1 MDRGRRMKKRTA
13 TLLILATVLLV
24 PGASNAQDAPNRGG
38 GNTPDEVDV
47 LTGAVRAISRM
58 HMEEFDD
65 SLLWEAAIDGL
76 IEALDDPYAELFT
89 PQESEDWEEQTT
101 GNYSGVG
108 LQITLLNESVTVTA
122 VFRGFPAREAGI
134 IVGDV
139 IVGVNDTDAS
149 EWSTSMAADS
159 IRGPVGTDVSVMIQR
174 AGYAEPLEFDI
185 TRAEVHVPAVDFG
198 ILDND
203 IGYVILDRVARGA
216 AEEMGDA
223 LDDLTDARGLI
234 IDLRRNPGGFLD
246 ESLMLADLFLEP
258 GSTLASTVQRRPGR
272 SVDDPETDSYQDRM
286 PQRLPN
292 LPIIVLVDGFT
303 ASGAEILAGALQD
316 YDRAIVLGERT
327 FGKGVVQTVMA
338 LPHGRRLRFTTGS
351 WLTPLGRSLQRDRD
365 SQGQPF
371 DEDTD
376 VDDLRR
382 VETAGGRAL
391 IDGGGI
397 FPDREI
403 VEDTLRLREQDLVRI
418 TSETQFP
425 LALRLTEFGFRIA
438 EARRNAGE
446 EPNVTDFEFNAF
458 MTSLIEEGLSPDLA
472 EDEVVRD
479 YLRWRGLIAVAQR
492 MDDVGAEANF
502 RAQRDPALTEA
513 IRLLNEAATQAELFA
528 IVDAGDPSDGGV
540 NPGN

>member
-1 MDRGRRMKKRTA
+1 
-13 TLLILATVLLV
+13 
-24 PGASNAQDAPNRGG
+24 
-38 GNTPDEVDV
+38 
-47 LTGAVRAISRM
+47 
-58 HMEEFDD
+58 
-65 SLLWEAAIDGL
+65 
-76 IEALDDPYAELFT
+76 
-89 PQESEDWEEQTT
+89 
-101 GNYSGVG
+101 
-108 LQITLLNESVTVTA
+108 
-122 VFRGFPAREAGI
+122 
-134 IVGDV
+134 
-139 IVGVNDTDAS
+139 
-149 EWSTSMAADS
+149 
-159 IRGPVGTDVSVMIQR
+159 
-174 AGYAEPLEFDI
+174 
-185 TRAEVHVPAVDFG
+185 
-198 ILDND
+198 
-203 IGYVILDRVARGA
+203 
-216 AEEMGDA
+216 
-223 LDDLTDARGLI
+223 
-234 IDLRRNPGGFLD
+234 
-246 ESLMLADLFLEP
+246 
-258 GSTLASTVQRRPGR
+258 
-272 SVDDPETDSYQDRM
+272 M

-376 VDDLRR
+376 VNDLRR

-540 NPGN
+540 DPGN

>member
-1 MDRGRRMKKRTA
+1 M
-13 TLLILATVLLV
+13 
-24 PGASNAQDAPNRGG
+24 
-38 GNTPDEVDV
+38 
-47 LTGAVRAISRM
+47 
-58 HMEEFDD
+58 
-65 SLLWEAAIDGL
+65 
-76 IEALDDPYAELFT
+76 
-89 PQESEDWEEQTT
+89 
-101 GNYSGVG
+101 
-108 LQITLLNESVTVTA
+108 
-122 VFRGFPAREAGI
+122 
-134 IVGDV
+134 
-139 IVGVNDTDAS
+139 
-149 EWSTSMAADS
+149 
-159 IRGPVGTDVSVMIQR
+159 GTDVSVMIQR

-338 LPHGRRLRFTTGS
+338 LPHGRSLRVTTCS
-351 WLTPLGRSLQRDRD
+351 WLTPLCRSLQRDRD

-376 VDDLRR
+376 VNDLRR

-418 TSETQFP
+418 T
-425 LALRLTEFGFRIA
+425 L
-438 EARRNAGE
+438 
-446 EPNVTDFEFNAF
+446 
-458 MTSLIEEGLSPDLA
+458 SLIH
-472 EDEVVRD
+472 
-479 YLRWRGLIAVAQR
+479 I
-492 MDDVGAEANF
+492 
-502 RAQRDPALTEA
+502 
-513 IRLLNEAATQAELFA
+513 
-528 IVDAGDPSDGGV
+528 
-540 NPGN
+540 

>member
-1 MDRGRRMKKRTA
+1 MKKRRTI
-13 TLLILATVLLV
+13 LLILATTLLV
-24 PGASNAQDAPNRGG
+24 PGVSIAQDTSNSRES
-38 GNTPDEVDV
+38 NNPDEVDV

-65 SLLWEAAIDGL
+65 SLLWEAAIEGL
-76 IEALDDPYAELFT
+76 IDALDDPYAELFT

-108 LQITLLNESVTVTA
+108 LQITLLNEAVTVTA

-134 IVGDV
+134 IAGDV
-139 IVGVNDTDAS
+139 LVGVNDTDAS

-159 IRGPVGTDVSVMIQR
+159 IRGPVGTDVSVRIQR
-174 AGYAEPLEFDI
+174 SGYDEPLEFDI
-185 TRAEVHVPAVDFG
+185 TRAEVHVPAVEFG
-198 ILDND
+198 ILDNE

-272 SVDDPETDSYQDRM
+272 SVDEPETDSYQDRM

-316 YDRAIVLGERT
+316 YDRALVLGERT

-371 DEDTD
+371 DDEASE
-376 VDDLRR
+376 LRR
-382 VETAGGRAL
+382 VETAGGRML

-397 FPDREI
+397 FPDRQI
-403 VEDTLRLREQDLVRI
+403 AEDTLRLGEQELVRV

-446 EPNVTDFEFNAF
+446 DPGVTELEFDTF
-458 MTSLIEEGLSPDLA
+458 MTSLIEEGLSVDIA
-472 EDEVVRD
+472 QDEVVRD

-492 MDDVGAEANF
+492 MDDVGAEADF
-502 RAQRDPALTEA
+502 RAQRDPVLTEA
-513 IRLLNEAATQAELFA
+513 IRLLNTASTQVQLFE
-528 IVDAGDPSDGGV
+528 IIDTPPQGTGDVSIR
-540 NPGN
+540 N

>member
-1 MDRGRRMKKRTA
+1 MKKRTA
-13 TLLILATVLLV
+13 TLLVLATVLLV
-24 PGASNAQDAPNRGG
+24 PGTSNAQDTPNGG
-38 GNTPDEVDV
+38 GSNTPDEVDV

-58 HMEEFDD
+58 HMEEFGD

-446 EPNVTDFEFNAF
+446 DPNVTDFEFNAF

-513 IRLLNEAATQAELFA
+513 IRLLNEAPTQAELFA
-528 IVDAGDPSDGGV
+528 IVDADDPSDGGV
-540 NPGN
+540 DPGN